1 MDEHVYNVQA
11 RIVRPMFAGVK
22 IHDMEEF
29 EVTTTPDW
37 WPDAPEGYHSPHM
50 MLLSASASC
59 LLVMMF
65 RTSAALHTQ
74 FKDATVDANGTMGE
88 HDGIWRFDKI
98 QLKVRV
104 VIEDESYREK
114 VEKAVAMA
122 HKTCPVANSILR
134 PVIVDVEI
142 VVG

>member
-1 MDEHVYNVQA
+1 MDEHVYNLQA

-29 EVTTTPDW
+29 EVTTTSDW
-37 WPDAPEGYHSPHM
+37 WPDAPGGYHTPHV
-50 MLLSASASC
+50 MLLSAAASC

-65 RTSAALHTQ
+65 KTSAALHTQ
-74 FKDATVDANGTMGE
+74 FKDATVDATGTMGE

-98 QLKVRV
+98 LLKARV
-104 VIEDESYREK
+104 VIEDESHRDK
-114 VEKAVAMA
+114 VEKMVDMA
-122 HKTCPVANSILR
+122 SKTCPVANSLLK
-134 PVIVDVEI
+134 PVILELEI